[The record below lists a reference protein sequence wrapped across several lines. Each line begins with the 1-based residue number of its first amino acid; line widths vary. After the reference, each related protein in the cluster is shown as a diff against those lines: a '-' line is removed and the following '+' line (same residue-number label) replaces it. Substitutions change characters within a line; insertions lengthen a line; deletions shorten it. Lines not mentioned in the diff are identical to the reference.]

1 MILLF
6 GIGNPLRGDDG
17 AGHLL
22 ADRLAEEIAGATGAA
37 TRVLHVQQLMPELAI
52 EVAKPSLQAIFFCDA
67 AMPSGERSPLHAE
80 PIVVDAPS
88 AASSFTHDLTPAAL
102 LLYAGLFSTVE
113 PWKPPPAW
121 LVTVA
126 GESFDHGEGLSTH
139 VLAAL
144 ATVPALVAELAP
156 ALSLR

>member
-17 AGHLL
+17 AGHPL
-22 ADRLAEEIAGATGAA
+22 ADRLAEEIAGATGTP
-37 TRVLHVQQLMPELAI
+37 TRVLHVQQLMPELAL
-52 EVAKPSLQAIFFCDA
+52 EVADPSLQAVFFCDA
-67 AMPSGERSPLHAE
+67 AMASGERAPLHGE
-80 PIVVDAPS
+80 PIVLDAPS

-113 PWKPPPAW
+113 PWHPPPAW
-121 LVTVA
+121 IVTLA
-126 GESFDHGEGLSTH
+126 GESFDHGEELSTP

-144 ATVPALVAELAP
+144 ERVPALAQELAH
-156 ALSLR
+156 ALTLR